1 MNAFSNIYDTLPILD
16 IGNKM
21 GLTDYIDFI
30 KAEDMNHPLMKGTDI
45 YGRKFIAI
53 KVKTHNTKTNQYK
66 EIVGTFF
73 QRYSNTNQYAFGT
86 VYDLNII
93 HHDSRLRE
101 YQSENL
107 EKRLKLL
114 LDGQTIKNIDTFT
127 DDTDYILGNGY
138 IYVWMDCPCVSCTKR

>member
-1 MNAFSNIYDTLPILD
+1 MNAFSNIYDTLPLLD
-16 IGNKM
+16 IGNKI
-21 GLTDYIDFI
+21 GYTDYIDFI
-30 KAEDMNHPLMKGTDI
+30 RAEDMNHPIMKGIDI
-45 YGRKFIAI
+45 FGRKFIAI
-53 KVKTHNTKTNQYK
+53 KVKTRNTQTNEFK

-93 HHDSRLRE
+93 HHDSRVRE

-138 IYVWMDCPCVSCTKR
+138 INVWMDCPCISCRKP

>member
-1 MNAFSNIYDTLPILD
+1 MNAFSNIYDTLPVLD

-21 GLTDYIDFI
+21 GYTDYIDFI
-30 KAEDMNHPLMKGTDI
+30 RSEDMNHPIMKGSDI
-45 YGRKFIAI
+45 FGRKFISI
-53 KVKTHNTKTNQYK
+53 KVRTHNTQTNEFK

-86 VYDLNII
+86 AYDLNII

-114 LDGQTIKNIDTFT
+114 LDGQTLKNIDTFT
-127 DDTDYILGNGY
+127 DDTDYILGNGC
-138 IYVWMDCPCVSCTKR
+138 INVWMDCPCVSCSKR

>member
-1 MNAFSNIYDTLPILD
+1 MDVFSNIYDMLPVLD

-21 GLTDYIDFI
+21 GFTDYIDFI
-30 KAEDMNHPLMKGTDI
+30 RAVDMNHPIMKGTDI

-53 KVKTHNTKTNQYK
+53 KVRTHNTKTNEFK

-73 QRYSNTNQYAFGT
+73 QRYLNTNQYAFGT
-86 VYDLNII
+86 AYDLNII

-114 LDGQTIKNIDTFT
+114 LDGQIIKNIDMFA
-127 DDTDYILGNGY
+127 DDINYILGNGY
-138 IYVWMDCPCVSCTKR
+138 INVWMDCPCISCAKR